1 MDYMK
6 YEARPLT
13 VDPCLFSSSKEK
25 IQKEKTWQRRFFQAS
40 EAQAPNSSEPFQLC
54 PSKVTMSSVS
64 PSNSHLREAALK
76 SIRTGAGASQ
86 MGNTLSIAGDLY
98 SGKSRRDLVR
108 APSLVIVA
116 LVPSRDLALL
126 SVPAWT
132 QQPLQTYVW

>member
-1 MDYMK
+1 MS
-6 YEARPLT
+6 R
-13 VDPCLFSSSKEK
+13 VSS
-25 IQKEKTWQRRFFQAS
+25 
-40 EAQAPNSSEPFQLC
+40 
-54 PSKVTMSSVS
+54 
-64 PSNSHLREAALK
+64 SNSHLREAALK

-116 LVPSRDLALL
+116 LVRSRDLALL